1 MADGTRRWSLFLRC
15 LCLGLAGVIILNAPD
30 ATAQVLYGSVVGDVT
45 DATGAALPGTILVIT
60 NRDTGLTRQAAAD
73 AQGHFN
79 SPICPR
85 ASTA

>member
-1 MADGTRRWSLFLRC
+1 MADGTRRRSLFRC
-15 LCLGLAGVIILNAPD
+15 LCLGLAGVIVLNAPH

-60 NRDTGLTRQAAAD
+60 NRGTGLTRQAA
-73 AQGHFN
+73 QTRKGTST